1 MKICFA
7 GLGSIGQ
14 RHFQNLSQ
22 IFEERGIRAEIHA
35 IRHGDSPLPDPVS
48 RKLAR
53 QVHSFADLD
62 RDYDIFFVTGPT
74 ACHAATIEQAV
85 KVSGN
90 LFIEK
95 PLFHS
100 ASVPLDSVSWNPDGI
115 YYVACPLRYSEVYR
129 HLRENLPEQVFSL
142 RAICSSYLP
151 DWRPGKDYKESYS
164 ASRIMG
170 GGVRLDLIHELDY
183 IVSLFDMPKRVFSM
197 SGRYS
202 ELYMDSEDLAVYL
215 LEYPRFLA
223 EVHLDYFGRVPR
235 RELEIISEEEVTV
248 YDFVDRNFRRLREG
262 TLMDLSQGRD
272 MYRAEMEYF
281 LDCVLSGRKTWNEY
295 ERAYRLLEL
304 VEG

>member
-14 RHFQNLSQ
+14 RHLENLCQ
-22 IFEERGIRAEIHA
+22 ILAARGIRAEIHA
-35 IRHGDSPLPDPVS
+35 LRHGDSPLPEPVS

-53 QVHSFADLD
+53 QVLSFGDLD

-74 ACHAATIEQAV
+74 ACHAPVIEQAV
-85 KVSGN
+85 RVTRN

-100 ASVPLDSVSWNPDGI
+100 ASVSLGDISWSPDGI
-115 YYVACPLRYSEVYR
+115 YYVACPLRYSEVYE
-129 HLRENLPEQVFSL
+129 HLRENLPDRILSL
-142 RAICSSYLP
+142 RVLCSSYLP
-151 DWRPGKDYKESYS
+151 EWRPGQDYRQSYS

-183 IVSLFDMPKRVFSM
+183 VVSLFGFPKRAVSM

-202 ELYMDSEDLAVYL
+202 GLQLESEDLAVYL
-215 LEYPRFLA
+215 LEYPHFLC
-223 EVHLDYFGRVPR
+223 EVHLDYFGRVAR
-235 RELEIISEEEVTV
+235 RELEIISEEEVMV
-248 YDFVDRNFRRLREG
+248 YDFVGRNCRRLREG
-262 TLMDLSQGRD
+262 ALIDLSQGRD
-272 MYRAEMEYF
+272 MYLVEMEYF
-281 LDCVLSGRKTWNEY
+281 LDCVFAGRQTWNEY
-295 ERAYRLLEL
+295 DRAYRLLEL